1 VTPKAQVPLVARL
14 FDKSV
19 ILLGFGVIIAVVAGQ
34 GAVSGS
40 FDWPLLALIPVLAV
54 LARFPVILRQ
64 RHIGLEIGLDCAVL
78 AFLAM
83 SATRADALLLWVSA
97 TVLVQ
102 MFASRNKALDV
113 RLFNT
118 ALCAGAGTAAL
129 LTMWAVSPL
138 GQTGPRETGAVLVGC
153 LVYFLIDYG
162 VTSVSIALDC
172 RDKILPVLFTRA
184 LPLSLVGFLGV
195 DSLGWLAAIC
205 LRYAPYGLPLVAI
218 PFITV
223 IAAMRTVATSNQ
235 ERARLQMLF
244 ETSVAGHAAVTADDV
259 EEVLLSRA
267 VALLRCH
274 SVQLVATPPD
284 ESAGE
289 IGAHVSSGAN
299 GAAGHDQWLVAS
311 RRLTERPYDDVDRE
325 SLSTLAG
332 VGAESLR
339 RAELAA
345 AMIRMARH
353 DALTGLVNRSVLHE
367 QFGQAVAQADE
378 RPSSI
383 GVIYLDLDGFKS
395 VNDSL
400 GHEAGDEL
408 LLQVAHRLRAGV
420 RTADTVARMGGD
432 EFAVLVESVSAVDS
446 VRATAHRLLEAL
458 SESFWI
464 QGVRVQVSA
473 SVGYALRDESEDVS
487 ELLQRADM
495 AMYTVKEQGKHGVA
509 AFTPGMFHRHSARAR
524 LLQELREALVN
535 DELRVHLQPVILLDS
550 GRIDGVEALVR
561 WQHPTRGLLGPATSS
576 TWPRSPASSRNSACG
591 CCGPAGATPRGWG
604 DRSGGR
610 SPWPS
615 TWRRASWVGSRSSP
629 PWPRFPPA
637 AAFRLL
643 SWR

>member
-1 VTPKAQVPLVARL
+1 
-14 FDKSV
+14 
-19 ILLGFGVIIAVVAGQ
+19 
-34 GAVSGS
+34 
-40 FDWPLLALIPVLAV
+40 
-54 LARFPVILRQ
+54 
-64 RHIGLEIGLDCAVL
+64 
-78 AFLAM
+78 
-83 SATRADALLLWVSA
+83 
-97 TVLVQ
+97 
-102 MFASRNKALDV
+102 
-113 RLFNT
+113 
-118 ALCAGAGTAAL
+118 
-129 LTMWAVSPL
+129 
-138 GQTGPRETGAVLVGC
+138 
-153 LVYFLIDYG
+153 
-162 VTSVSIALDC
+162 
-172 RDKILPVLFTRA
+172 
-184 LPLSLVGFLGV
+184 
-195 DSLGWLAAIC
+195 
-205 LRYAPYGLPLVAI
+205 
-218 PFITV
+218 
-223 IAAMRTVATSNQ
+223 
-235 ERARLQMLF
+235 
-244 ETSVAGHAAVTADDV
+244 
-259 EEVLLSRA
+259 
-267 VALLRCH
+267 
-274 SVQLVATPPD
+274 
-284 ESAGE
+284 
-289 IGAHVSSGAN
+289 
-299 GAAGHDQWLVAS
+299 VAS

-509 AFTPGMFHRHSARAR
+509 AFTPGMFHRHRARAQ
-524 LLQELREALVN
+524 LLHELSEAVTN
-535 DELRVHLQPVILLDS
+535 GELRVHLQPVVLLDS

-561 WQHPTRGLLGPATSS
+561 WQHPTRGLLGPVDFIDA
-576 TWPRSPASSRNSACG
+576 AEE
-591 CCGPAGATPRGWG
+591 
-604 DRSGGR
+604 SGLIEELGL
-610 SPWPS
+610 WVL
-615 TWRRASWVGSRSSP
+615 RASWYDAERVGRQLGRPVTLAVNVASGQLRGHSLVAAVASLPTGGCFPTLVLEVTERDLVDDADSTATLLELRGLGVSIAVDDFGTGYSSFAYLRTLP
-629 PWPRFPPA
+629 VDIVKLDRQFIVDAVDDPRAIGVVRAVTAMAKALGLVTVAEGVETREQADLVTAAGCQLGQGYLFARPMPVDDLIAQLTVA
-637 AAFRLL
+637 AA
-643 SWR
+643 